1 MVSKCL
7 SDMRRYIIEETNRSE
22 YLFVPYGALGVFGFF
37 AFYFFNSNFIS
48 AEVYEN
54 IPLRIIAAT
63 LSLFLIFKNYWP
75 KQLKRLMP
83 IYWHLT
89 LLFNLPFF
97 FTFMILQ
104 NPHSPIWPLHG
115 VHALTVLILMVDW
128 LLFVLLSVVG
138 ITIGT
143 IFYNLTASNPQLPDN
158 FSAMLVVYSSI
169 IVFCALFSQK
179 NSAAHKERLN
189 SMKVLAGAIAHELRT
204 PLSAIS
210 MISQMLRANVPVLV
224 TGYKQ
229 AKQTDPDLDGADE
242 EYMEQVPDE
251 IDLTTRNAFGI
262 IDMLLMNLKDGS
274 EKTAPEPCSMNSC
287 IKNALK
293 SYPMTADERALVHF
307 ETPDHDF
314 TFEGNDLFMRHVL
327 FNLLKNALH
336 YVKAANKGAIF
347 IRTEETGR
355 ENRVIFKDTG
365 MGMPANMVPHVF
377 DRFYSRTQHGT
388 GIGLAFC
395 KSVLE
400 GIGGKI
406 SCESIQGEHTT
417 FILSIPKSGR

>member
-1 MVSKCL
+1 M
-7 SDMRRYIIEETNRSE
+7 EEKTQASQH
-22 YLFVPYGALGVFGFF
+22 LFVLYGTLAFLGFF
-37 AFYFFNSNFIS
+37 SFYFFNTHYIGQE
-48 AEVYEN
+48 AYEN
-54 IPLRIIAAT
+54 PLIRGIACT
-63 LSLFLIFKNYWP
+63 LSLFLALSKFWPQPLKKIIPLYW
-75 KQLKRLMP
+75 
-83 IYWHLT
+83 YFT
-89 LLFNLPFF
+89 LCFNIPFF
-97 FTFMILQ
+97 FSFMFLKNHGDMTWLAHGLASLIILFLLTDWFSCTVLLFLGVGFGSLAYMITTPDPHIPENLSTFLIIYISMV
-104 NPHSPIWPLHG
+104 G
-115 VHALTVLILMVDW
+115 HALW
-128 LLFVLLSVVG
+128 
-138 ITIGT
+138 
-143 IFYNLTASNPQLPDN
+143 ASHR
-158 FSAMLVVYSSI
+158 
-169 IVFCALFSQK
+169 

-210 MISQMLRANVPVLV
+210 MISQMLRINVPALV

-229 AKQTDPDLDGADE
+229 AKQTDPNLDDADE

-262 IDMLLMNLKDGS
+262 IDMLLMNLKDVS
-274 EKTAPEPCSMNSC
+274 EKTPPESCSMNVC

-307 ETPDHDF
+307 ETPGHDF
-314 TFEGNDLFMRHVL
+314 TFQGNDLFMRHVL

-347 IRTEETGR
+347 IRTEETPK

-365 MGMPANMVPHVF
+365 MGMPASMVSHVF

-406 SCESIQGEHTT
+406 SCESVQGEHTT
-417 FILSIPKSGR
+417 FILSIPKT